1 VFLKL
6 VIAITNTISD
16 YALRSLPPPLPPF
29 ICSSSSTF
37 QVSNALDIKTWIA
50 IILLPIILLSFIRD
64 LRTLVPFSIVA
75 NILCLVALVIM
86 FQYIV
91 RNIHDVD
98 RLPAFKGWM
107 NLPVFFAMAVYAFE
121 GIAVVCM
128 IYLVFKFLPRSD
140 VSLFLLPCFY
150 Q

>member
-1 VFLKL
+1 M
-6 VIAITNTISD
+6 
-16 YALRSLPPPLPPF
+16 
-29 ICSSSSTF
+29 
-37 QVSNALDIKTWIA
+37 
-50 IILLPIILLSFIRD
+50 ILLSFIRD

-75 NILCLVALVIM
+75 NILCLVALVIIL
-86 FQYIV
+86 QYIV

-98 RLPAFKGWM
+98 RLPAFSGWM

-128 IYLVFKFLPRSD
+128 MYLAFEFLPRSD
-140 VSLFLLPCFY
+140 VSLFLSPCFY